1 MRTSAGIACRVS
13 QSETVTCSHMQNAMT
28 MTAPTASMLMRM
40 PTQCHNGFCL
50 CLKKCRMRIT

>member
-50 CLKKCRMRIT
+50 CLKNVA